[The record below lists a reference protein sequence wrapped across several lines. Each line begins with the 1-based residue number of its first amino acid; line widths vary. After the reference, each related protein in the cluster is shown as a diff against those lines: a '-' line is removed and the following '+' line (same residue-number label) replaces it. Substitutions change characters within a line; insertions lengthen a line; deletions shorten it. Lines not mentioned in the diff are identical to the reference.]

1 MVILNFSKEQF
12 IEWTTI
18 GYPIQ
23 FNENINQKKFFEGMN
38 DYINFNDNEF
48 YSEFNAVIDTSML
61 DVYKGSEIIASIKYD
76 GSRVVILTIINNDET
91 ITKESSKFISQQ
103 KDLGEVCLGVIT
115 FCQCMNLYVY
125 DKIASNDLGTDI
137 KPWPLSS

>member
-48 YSEFNAVIDTSML
+48 YSEFNAVILIML
-61 DVYKGSEIIASIKYD
+61 CH
-76 GSRVVILTIINNDET
+76 
-91 ITKESSKFISQQ
+91 SQQ
-103 KDLGEVCLGVIT
+103 YLRR
-115 FCQCMNLYVY
+115 
-125 DKIASNDLGTDI
+125 AA
-137 KPWPLSS
+137 LSVGLMSSMVMQQFFQKLFD